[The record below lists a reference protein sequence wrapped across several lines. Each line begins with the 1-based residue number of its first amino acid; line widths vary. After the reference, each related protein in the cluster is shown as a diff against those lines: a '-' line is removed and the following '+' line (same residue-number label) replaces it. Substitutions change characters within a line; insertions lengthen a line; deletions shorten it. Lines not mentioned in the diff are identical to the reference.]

1 MKTQLIGC
9 YRSFKTATSNLQSS
23 FLLAIRLY
31 WGFQFMQIGWGK
43 LHNISG
49 VTNYF
54 TQLGLPFPHLTVIF
68 ISLLEFV
75 GGILLMLGLG
85 SRLIAVPL
93 TIDMIIAYIVGD
105 RKALLAFFSDPGTF
119 YVADPFTFLFISLL
133 ILIFGPGRFAI
144 DSLFEKY
151 WKDPEQSNHSAG

>member
-1 MKTQLIGC
+1 MKKQLIGC

-23 FLLAIRLY
+23 FLLLVRLY
-31 WGFQFMQIGWGK
+31 WGWQFMQTGWGK

-75 GGILLMLGLG
+75 GGILLILGLA
-85 SRLIAVPL
+85 SHLIAFPL
-93 TIDMIIAYIVGD
+93 AIDMLVAYIVAD
-105 RKALLAFFSDPGTF
+105 RDALAAFFSDPGKF
-119 YVADPFTFLFISLL
+119 YVADPFTFLFASLL
-133 ILIFGPGRFAI
+133 ILIFGPGRFALDTLI
-144 DSLFEKY
+144 AKY
-151 WKDPEQSNHSAG
+151 WKDCDISS

>member
-23 FLLAIRLY
+23 FLLVIRLY

-68 ISLLEFV
+68 IALLEFG
-75 GGILLMLGLG
+75 GGILLMLGLA

-93 TIDMIIAYIVGD
+93 ASDMLVAYIVAD
-105 RKALLAFFSDPGTF
+105 RKALLAFFSDPGMF
-119 YVADPFTFLFISLL
+119 YIADPFTFLFISLL
-133 ILIFGPGRFAI
+133 ILTFGPGRFAFDTLI
-144 DSLFEKY
+144 AKY
-151 WKDPEQSNHSAG
+151 WTGYDNPTTS